1 MRFGKMLCLLEAPG
15 RFTPP
20 CFGRIHLHM
29 LHMEEFMKL
38 HKGSE
43 YFFFFLLLLFIYL
56 FKIICIASL
65 VWFAV

>member
-43 YFFFFLLLLFIYL
+43 YFFFAVVVHLF
-56 FKIICIASL
+56 
-65 VWFAV
+65 V